1 MVKKASGAGKHASP
15 AWKIALLLL
24 PPGGDRAEPWLKSA
38 VAEAWS
44 LAGPSST
51 VSLPVAGGR
60 RGFAR
65 EIRRYADR
73 ERFQVVCSVGR
84 SGAGREDY
92 APDLTR
98 ILLDRSLPGIEE
110 RMYLGPPR
118 RPEDLLF
125 RGVAGIR
132 GETMIINL
140 PERPERIRAVLR
152 FLAPV
157 LGHALDKIAGDESEC
172 GSPAGGPR

>member
-1 MVKKASGAGKHASP
+1 MVKKGSGAGKRGSSARR
-15 AWKIALLLL
+15 IALLLL
-24 PPGGDRAEPWLKSA
+24 PPGGRRAGSWLKSA
-38 VAEAWS
+38 VTEAWS
-44 LAGPSST
+44 PAEPSST
-51 VSLPVAGGR
+51 VSVALDGDR
-60 RGFAR
+60 RGLAR
-65 EIRRYADR
+65 AIRHYADR
-73 ERFQVVCSVGR
+73 ERFQVICSVGR
-84 SGAGREDY
+84 SGAGRGDFV
-92 APDLTR
+92 PDVTR
-98 ILLDRSLPGIEE
+98 SLLDRTLPGIEE

-172 GSPAGGPR
+172 GRPLGGSG